1 MKYLGVPIDEKNRNI
16 DWKPAENKM
25 ESKLG
30 CWQGKL
36 LAMGGKV
43 SLINSSLSSIP
54 LYMLSFYRVPKGSLG
69 RMNMHRSRFL
79 WEEEKGKKKYHLVG
93 WDIVC
98 LPKDQGGLGILN
110 LNLMNISLLAKWL
123 WNLFNEDGVWQRIL
137 RLKYLSSKTLGQVES
152 KPGDSHF

>member
-54 LYMLSFYRVPKGSLG
+54 LYMLSLYGVTKDPKV
-69 RMNMHRSRFL
+69 RMDMHRSWFL
-79 WEEEKGKKKYHLVG
+79 
-93 WDIVC
+93 
-98 LPKDQGGLGILN
+98 
-110 LNLMNISLLAKWL
+110 
-123 WNLFNEDGVWQRIL
+123 
-137 RLKYLSSKTLGQVES
+137 
-152 KPGDSHF
+152 